1 MLMAGTRS
9 RMNEA
14 SPVVTGRADEESAAV
29 VFANWR
35 TDPKL
40 QEQFNPFL
48 ELEEAARLR
57 DIVLHRFVLKPG
69 HLVGHQSDERRVDA
83 QVALIRSLIRER
95 RWGRKPIDAYFGFT
109 MPDGIWAKLL
119 AEAIS

>member
-1 MLMAGTRS
+1 MLMARS

-14 SPVVTGRADEESAAV
+14 SPVVTGRADDESAAV

-40 QEQFNPFL
+40 QERFNPFL

-57 DIVLHRFVLKPG
+57 DEILHRFVLKPG

-83 QVALIRSLIRER
+83 QIALIRALVQQR
-95 RWGRKPIDAYFGFT
+95 RWGRKSIDAYFGFT